1 MKEKTVHKTSVGGQ
15 ALIEGILMRGPKG
28 AAMSVRLPNGE
39 IETEY
44 KEVKPWREK
53 NKFFGLPLIRG
64 IVGFVESLVT
74 GYQYLMESAEKST
87 QGLTEEEENLSKVDR
102 WINDHFGEKNDEY
115 HWRVFRCFRRCA

>member
-53 NKFFGLPLIRG
+53 NNFFGLPRISG
-64 IVGFVESLVT
+64 
-74 GYQYLMESAEKST
+74 
-87 QGLTEEEENLSKVDR
+87 
-102 WINDHFGEKNDEY
+102 
-115 HWRVFRCFRRCA
+115 

>member
-53 NKFFGLPLIRG
+53 NKFLACHLYAGLSGLW
-64 IVGFVESLVT
+64 SLW
-74 GYQYLMESAEKST
+74 SPAIS
-87 QGLTEEEENLSKVDR
+87 
-102 WINDHFGEKNDEY
+102 I
-115 HWRVFRCFRRCA
+115 